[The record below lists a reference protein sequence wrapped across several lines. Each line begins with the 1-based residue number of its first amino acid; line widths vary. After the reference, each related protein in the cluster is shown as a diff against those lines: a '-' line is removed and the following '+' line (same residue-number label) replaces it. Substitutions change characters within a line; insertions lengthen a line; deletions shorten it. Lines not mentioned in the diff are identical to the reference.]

1 MATVSGAVHPQ
12 PSPDADGLP
21 SLTTQAAEEHR
32 WLAWIGTPIVIS
44 AIFMGISF
52 GTGQAWV
59 LTFSVIAIIADI
71 LILIMLTL
79 STDTNSRTVEGPAAH
94 SSG

>member
-1 MATVSGAVHPQ
+1 
-12 PSPDADGLP
+12 
-21 SLTTQAAEEHR
+21 
-32 WLAWIGTPIVIS
+32 VIS